1 MVKRFRILPR
11 SIRARL
17 TTIATLVATL
27 VFTSVSVIVLVT
39 VPANL
44 RGTVGDRVEL
54 AVRRTASKAEVGDL
68 PRTLPLAARV
78 RLLQVVSADGKV
90 VASSATTDDSKRLTD
105 FTPRAP
111 EVVYTAERTLPEQ
124 PDSETSYLVKAIQV
138 RSPTGPVVVYGAAS
152 LADVNTA
159 LEWLYVLTFLG
170 TPAML
175 LIVAGITW
183 TVVDHALR
191 PVERIRANLVEVSGR
206 DLSRRVP
213 VSDIGD
219 EFTELARTINA
230 TLDRLER
237 SAEMQRRFVADA
249 SHELRSPISALQ
261 TEFEFASAYPDE
273 TDWPETGAK
282 ALAAIGRLTQ
292 IIDELLMLARLEAG
306 TVLPRTAV
314 DLSRLADEQARRRVR
329 ARVPVIANVVDHAPV
344 FGSPLQL
351 ERLMT
356 NLIDNATRHAN
367 SRVDVQV
374 RVDGEAGEVILTVT
388 DDGSGIAPE
397 DRERVFQRFVRLDES
412 RARDKGGSGLGLTL
426 CKEIVTSHGGTLTIT
441 DHRPGAQF
449 VARLPLYK
457 GPTAP

>member
-1 MVKRFRILPR
+1 MVKQFRILPR

-17 TTIATLVATL
+17 ATIATLVATL
-27 VFTSVSVIVLVT
+27 VFTSVSVLVLVT

-54 AVRRTASKAEVGDL
+54 AVRRVASKAEVGDL
-68 PRTLPLAARV
+68 PRAIVLPPRV
-78 RLLQVVSADGKV
+78 RLLQVVSADGQV
-90 VASSATTDDSKRLTD
+90 VASSPAVEGAGRLFD
-105 FTPRAP
+105 FTPREREA
-111 EVVYTAERTLPEQ
+111 VYTAERTLPEQ
-124 PDSETSYLVKAIQV
+124 PDSEAPYLVKAIQV
-138 RSPTGPVVVYGAAS
+138 RSPRGPVTVYGAAS
-152 LADVNTA
+152 LGDVNRA
-159 LEWLYVLTFLG
+159 LEWLYFLTFLG

-191 PVERIRANLVEVSGR
+191 PVERIRANLAEISGK

-219 EFTELARTINA
+219 EFTEMARTINA

-237 SAEMQRRFVADA
+237 SAETQRRFVADA

-306 TVLPRTAV
+306 AVLPRTVV
-314 DLSRLADEQARRRVR
+314 DLSHLANEQARRRVR
-329 ARVPVIANVVDHAPV
+329 DRVPVVADALDHAPV

-374 RVDGEAGEVILTVT
+374 RVDGDADEVILTVT
-388 DDGSGIAPE
+388 DDGAGIAPE

-426 CKEIVTSHGGTLTIT
+426 CREIVTSHGGTITIT
-441 DHRPGAQF
+441 KHRPGAQF

-457 GPTAP
+457 RPTAP